1 MKISLNQSNHTLPVV
16 IMLMLF
22 AGIGLLLWFGI
33 MPFQKFITEKADGIQ
48 EYHASRENRE
58 RQIARLPD
66 LQNQF
71 ENILLHEKTLD
82 ILLSENQIVDFVKT
96 LEKLATDTDTLI
108 RIEAKDKDA
117 IEEKKAPVRSAKK
130 ATDTSDDIDTP
141 VKKKASATIL
151 ESVPYDRY
159 LHVMVIATGEYQN
172 IMAFLHKV
180 ETLPIGM
187 DIVGLSIRKREE
199 EESLKPVGNP
209 GGNPFLILGDGSAV
223 SSDAAAIVPEQVL
236 QGSLEAEFDTVIYMS
251 KGE

>member
-1 MKISLNQSNHTLPVV
+1 MKISLKQSSHTLPLI
-16 IMLMLF
+16 IMLTLF
-22 AGIGLLLWFGI
+22 AGIGLIVWFGI
-33 MPFQKFITEKADGIQ
+33 LPFQRFITEKADGIQ

-71 ENILLHEKTLD
+71 ENILAHEKTLQ

-96 LEKLATDTDTLI
+96 LEQLATDTNTVV

-117 IEEKKAPVRSAKK
+117 IEEKKAPVRSVKK
-130 ATDTSDDIDTP
+130 VTDTPDDTDISG
-141 VKKKASATIL
+141 KKKTPMTIL

-159 LHVMVIATGEYQN
+159 LHVMVIVTGEYQN

-187 DIVGLSIRKREE
+187 DIIGLSIRKREE
-199 EESLKPVGNP
+199 EASKPTDNP
-209 GGNPFLILGDGSAV
+209 GRNPFLILGDGSTV
-223 SSDAAAIVPEQVL
+223 SGEVAPVPEQIML
-236 QGSLEAEFDTVIYMS
+236 GSLEAEFDTVIYMS